1 MAEGTENGSSITS
14 TLSRLWNGN
23 GNGENQEDIKDM
35 FKLSKK
41 QRITGFFLSL
51 LLGVFCFVL
60 AFLVAPFILV
70 KAKKF
75 VILFTLGSVFS
86 LGSFSFLWGPWNHIK
101 HLLSC
106 ERLPFTAAYLG
117 SIAGTL
123 FSALWLKST
132 VLVIIFAIIQ
142 ILALVW

>member
-86 LGSFSFLWGPWNHIK
+86 LG
-101 HLLSC
+101 
-106 ERLPFTAAYLG
+106 R
-117 SIAGTL
+117 
-123 FSALWLKST
+123 
-132 VLVIIFAIIQ
+132 
-142 ILALVW
+142 

>member
-1 MAEGTENGSSITS
+1 M
-14 TLSRLWNGN
+14 LH
-23 GNGENQEDIKDM
+23 
-35 FKLSKK
+35 
-41 QRITGFFLSL
+41 
-51 LLGVFCFVL
+51 
-60 AFLVAPFILV
+60 
-70 KAKKF
+70 
-75 VILFTLGSVFS
+75 
-86 LGSFSFLWGPWNHIK
+86 SFSFLWGPWNHIK

-142 ILALVW
+142 ILALVWFIVSYIPGGTTGLTFMAKLFSKLFTTTVSAGLDV